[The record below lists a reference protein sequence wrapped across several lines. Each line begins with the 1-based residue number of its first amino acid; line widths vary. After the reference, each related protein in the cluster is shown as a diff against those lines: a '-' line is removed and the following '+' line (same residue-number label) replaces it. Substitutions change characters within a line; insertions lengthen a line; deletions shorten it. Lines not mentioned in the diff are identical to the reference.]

1 MSLLITQGLGPTITG
16 PATSLQVSSV
26 SSGAGYVNLN
36 FTATLNPQVVNLD
49 ADSFVITNTNGA
61 SVQVL
66 SLESPTP
73 GVLKLNTTEQ
83 TTGVTYTISL
93 PKVGIV
99 STDGMPLTNP
109 YSVTFIGTGLPPVT
123 VLTRSVDART
133 VHIIFSEA
141 VREDDATQVVNYSF
155 TPALTV
161 FSVTKITDRQYE
173 LKTSKQDDAASYTL
187 QVSNIR
193 DLANNLI

>member
-16 PATSLQVSSV
+16 PAVSLQVSSV

-36 FTATLNPQVVNLD
+36 FTATLNLQVVNLD
-49 ADSFVITNTNGA
+49 VNSFVITNTNGTPI
-61 SVQVL
+61 QVL
-66 SLESPTP
+66 SLESPSS

-83 TTGVTYTISL
+83 TTGATYTITL
-93 PKVGIV
+93 PQIGIV

-109 YSVTFIGTGLPPVT
+109 YSVTFIGTGLPPVNL
-123 VLTRSVDART
+123 LTRSIDART
-133 VHIIFSEA
+133 VHVIFSEA
-141 VREDDATQVVNYSF
+141 VREEDATQVANYSF

-173 LKTSKQDDAASYTL
+173 LKTSKQEDATSYTL
-187 QVSNIR
+187 QINNIR
-193 DLANNLI
+193 DLANNPM